1 MLRIKMYP
9 AKNGDAF
16 LLSTDKTNILIDG
29 GYASTFNQHIL
40 NDLKA
45 INSKNESLELV
56 ITTHIDSDHIGGLI
70 KFLSLNG
77 SSAQPKIIPI
87 KNIWHNSLRSLTTRS
102 ETLDLEKNLSLLQSI
117 NERGHPELDTDSN
130 AEEISARQGCT
141 LATLINKGNYL
152 WNNGNG
158 TTSISLENVEYFSIH
173 GGNIQLLSPSKE
185 ILDDLLDDWKN
196 ELRRYGYKGSI
207 TSGEVI
213 DDAFEFMLEHCAE
226 DQDELPTTIS
236 SGTHESLDNI
246 YKPDDS
252 PTNRSSIATIIELD
266 GARILM
272 LADAWAEDIIK
283 SLKKLQEKGHSM
295 IFDAIKI
302 SHHGSYRNTSPELL
316 ELIDSPI
323 YFISSNGKKHGHPN
337 IETLIAIIDRP
348 AEFSRTLFLNYF
360 TTTSQEIKNYKTITG
375 AEFSV
380 IENTSDWIELT
391 GNQ

>member
-196 ELRRYGYKGSI
+196 ELRR
-207 TSGEVI
+207 
-213 DDAFEFMLEHCAE
+213 
-226 DQDELPTTIS
+226 
-236 SGTHESLDNI
+236 
-246 YKPDDS
+246 
-252 PTNRSSIATIIELD
+252 
-266 GARILM
+266 
-272 LADAWAEDIIK
+272 
-283 SLKKLQEKGHSM
+283 
-295 IFDAIKI
+295 
-302 SHHGSYRNTSPELL
+302 
-316 ELIDSPI
+316 
-323 YFISSNGKKHGHPN
+323 
-337 IETLIAIIDRP
+337 
-348 AEFSRTLFLNYF
+348 
-360 TTTSQEIKNYKTITG
+360 
-375 AEFSV
+375 
-380 IENTSDWIELT
+380 
-391 GNQ
+391 